1 MKILDIRILPP
12 IAIGRLGSSEHTM
25 DAFNLKVLEEKPL
38 DFRHII
44 PKESLQIDEETG
56 EITAYCPDKIIFK
69 DAENIDVKNGKIR
82 PVAPF
87 LEVFAI
93 TDENPELMVP
103 LTTHLLEEAGLSI
116 NDISCFKLLKFIFHF
131 VKFLLLYENLIVSVC
146 VRSSVEGNGVFLW
159 LAISQ
164 TMRLHL
170 CKKFPRS

>member
-44 PKESLQIDEETG
+44 PKESLKIDEETG

-69 DAENIDVKNGKIR
+69 DAKNIDVKNGKIR

-93 TDENPELMVP
+93 TDENPVQNMLP
-103 LTTHLLEEAGLSI
+103 
-116 NDISCFKLLKFIFHF
+116 N
-131 VKFLLLYENLIVSVC
+131 EN
-146 VRSSVEGNGVFLW
+146 
-159 LAISQ
+159 
-164 TMRLHL
+164 
-170 CKKFPRS
+170 PP